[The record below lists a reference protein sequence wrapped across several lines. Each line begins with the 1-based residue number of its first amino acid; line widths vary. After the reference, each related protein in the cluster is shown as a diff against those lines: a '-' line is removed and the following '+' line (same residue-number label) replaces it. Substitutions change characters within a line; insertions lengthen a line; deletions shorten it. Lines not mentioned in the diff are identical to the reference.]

1 MFVLQA
7 VAGMLGMAASG
18 LTLGLVFLGIPWALY
33 TLARVRCTTDETL
46 RVQRDILREL
56 RQMRSGETFEASAP
70 DDTADPPKQPLW

>member
-1 MFVLQA
+1 MFVLEA

-33 TLARVRCTTDETL
+33 TLAHVRRTTDETL

-56 RQMRSGETFEASAP
+56 RRIRSDETSDASAP
-70 DDTADPPKQPLW
+70 DTTEPPKQPLW